1 MDILRK
7 FWSRT
12 VCYFHEKRIKLWW
25 KEPHTLDNAVRD
37 LCMVVWW
44 QCASAEQRQWLS
56 VLRKCDIT
64 SSDSTINQIWY
75 RRVMHVVREPSQF
88 SNSRSK
94 ELSVQIINEVLS
106 CVIGVG
112 QVNVQVTHYQTRF
125 IFSYGM
131 R

>member
-1 MDILRK
+1 
-7 FWSRT
+7 
-12 VCYFHEKRIKLWW
+12 
-25 KEPHTLDNAVRD
+25 
-37 LCMVVWW
+37 
-44 QCASAEQRQWLS
+44 
-56 VLRKCDIT
+56 
-64 SSDSTINQIWY
+64 
-75 RRVMHVVREPSQF
+75 MHVVREPSQF